1 MKMRSFFEDW
11 AFPRLAPTGRP
22 HGATLPPSR
31 SRASADGS
39 LHPGYGTTGRQSS
52 VRLNRVTAISIATSI
67 RPASASVS

>member
-11 AFPRLAPTGRP
+11 AFPRLAPSGRP
-22 HGATLPPSR
+22 HGATLP
-31 SRASADGS
+31 
-39 LHPGYGTTGRQSS
+39 GYGTAGRQSS

>member
-11 AFPRLAPTGRP
+11 GFPAARTDR
-22 HGATLPPSR
+22 
-31 SRASADGS
+31 S